1 VESSDYLIVGGVA
14 AGPKS
19 AATLAR
25 RLPDARITLMQKEE
39 HLSFAR
45 CGLPYFASGDVNRLD
60 ELMET
65 AYGVTRDAHFFR
77 STKGFEALTGIEVTS
92 IDRGARVIT
101 ARRLATGETFEHGY
115 DTLILA
121 TGATPNA
128 PPFPIPNCD
137 TVGLFQGLGDAQN
150 FRQRAEQ
157 GKISRAVIVGAG
169 PVGCELAEA
178 VGGIWGIEGVL
189 IECAE
194 TVLPGLLDP
203 EMSALVKRELV
214 GQGIEVLTGQAVESV
229 ALMAEGKPVV
239 SVAGGGQVS
248 SDYVFCALGVH
259 PEAELAR
266 RAGLDIGTTGGIM
279 VNTRMQTSDPHIYA
293 GGDCVELR
301 HRITG
306 RPMRMPMGSLANRHG
321 RVIAEN
327 LAGYDME
334 FAGSFGALVLKV
346 FDLNV
351 GKVGLSETE
360 AQQAGYTVGTVWGSF
375 NDKPDYYPEAKSFAL
390 KLVYAAGDKK
400 LLGLQAVGNGD
411 IVRRIDV
418 FSSYLRCAGTVADLL
433 DLEHGYAPP
442 YAEAL
447 DPLHHMAAI
456 AQAQE
461 RGVDSVPPQGHSWGP
476 ASAGLLILD
485 VREAGEVETRPV
497 PAAFAQAPGQVVW
510 IPLGELASR
519 RSEVPSDRPVIV
531 ICQRGL
537 RSYQAAL
544 KLKATGQAQVS
555 YLAGGLEMHC
565 E

>member
-14 AGPKS
+14 AGPKT

-25 RLPDARITLMQKEE
+25 RLPAARITLMQKED

-45 CGLPYFASGDVNRLD
+45 CGLPYFASGDVNRLG

-65 AYGVTRDAHFFR
+65 SYGVARDAHFFR
-77 STKGFEALTGIEVTS
+77 ATKGFEALTGVEVTA
-92 IDRGARVIT
+92 IDRNARVVT
-101 ARRLATGETFEHGY
+101 ARRLASGEVFEHRYG
-115 DTLILA
+115 TLVLA
-121 TGATPNA
+121 TGATPNP
-128 PPFPIPNCD
+128 PPFPVPGGD
-137 TVGLFQGLGDAQN
+137 AVSLFQGLEDAET
-150 FRQRAEQ
+150 FRRRAEQ
-157 GKISRAVIVGAG
+157 GKISRAVIIGAG

-189 IECAE
+189 IERE
-194 TVLPGLLDP
+194 QTVLPGLLDP

-229 ALMAEGKPVV
+229 SLLGEGKPMVT
-239 SVAGGGQVS
+239 VAGGGQVS
-248 SDYVFCALGVH
+248 ADHVFCALGVH
-259 PEAELAR
+259 PETALAR
-266 RAGLDIGTTGGIM
+266 RAGLDIGSTGGIV
-279 VNTRMQTSDPHIYA
+279 VNKRMQTSDPHIYA

-321 RVIAEN
+321 RVIAEH
-327 LAGYDME
+327 LAGHALE
-334 FAGSFGALVLKV
+334 FKGSLGTLVLKV

-360 AQQAGYTVGTVWGSF
+360 ATQAGYAVRSAWGTFG
-375 NDKPDYYPEAKSFAL
+375 DKPDYYPEARTVAL
-390 KLVYAAGDKK
+390 KLVYAAGDQK
-400 LLGLQAVGNGD
+400 LLGLQAVGAGD
-411 IVRRIDV
+411 VVRRIDV
-418 FSSYLRCAGTVADLL
+418 FSVFLQHADHAIDLL

-442 YAEAL
+442 YAEPL
-447 DPLHHMAAI
+447 DPLHHLAAI

-461 RGVDSVPPQGHSWGP
+461 RGIDSVRPSGRSWGP
-476 ASAGLLILD
+476 AGADLLVLD
-485 VREAGEVETRPV
+485 VREEGEVEARRL
-497 PAAFAQAPGQVVW
+497 PAALAGAAGRVIR
-510 IPLGELASR
+510 IPLGELTAR
-519 RSEVPSDRPVIV
+519 QSEVPPDRPVLV

-544 KLKATGQAQVS
+544 KLKAAGLDRIGF
-555 YLAGGLEMHC
+555 LAGGLEMYC